1 MSGAQDTGPKDTGA
15 TDNVRQFT
23 VSEDDDGIRLDRWFK
38 RNLPLIGFAT
48 VSRWARTGQIRVDG
62 KRVKPEDRLAEGQVL
77 RVPPGGEEPPA
88 TGERKPKPQRRVLSP
103 EQIAE
108 ANDMVIRETPSAI
121 VLNKPPGLATQGG
134 SKTTKHVDGLLDAF
148 VTDDKTPRPRLVHRL
163 DKDTSGVLLIA
174 RTPGAAASFSKR
186 FASRSARKVYW
197 ALVVGN
203 PALSEGVIDAAL
215 AKQPG
220 TGGEKM
226 HIDEENGA
234 AAKTRYRV
242 VDHAGERAAWV
253 ELEPLTGRTH
263 QLRVHMA
270 AIGHPIV
277 GDGKYGGP
285 DSFLTGAVSRKM
297 HLHARRLIISEPST
311 KDGSAKNGGSKLDV
325 TAELP
330 PHFAMS
336 MEVLGF
342 DQGLSDASP
351 LREEAPE
358 RSGEEKKQAARRHFK
373 QARKE
378 TRSPRRARGDVAAPK
393 ANKPAGKPA
402 GKAAPK
408 PAPKPAKPPANRARP
423 APKAPT
429 KGAGGKGAGGKA
441 RR

>member
-1 MSGAQDTGPKDTGA
+1 MSQAPSPDG
-15 TDNVRQFT
+15 VRQFT
-23 VSEDDDGIRLDRWFK
+23 VGADDDGVRLDRWFK
-38 RNLPLIGFAT
+38 RNLPQVGFAT

-62 KRVKPEDRLAEGQVL
+62 KRAKPEDRLATGQVL
-77 RVPPGGEEPPA
+77 RVPPGGEDTAREPA
-88 TGERKPKPQRRVLSP
+88 KPRARALTP

-108 ANDMVIRETPSAI
+108 AREMVIRETPTAI

-134 SKTTKHVDGLLDAF
+134 SKTIKHVDGLLDAF
-148 VTDDKTPRPRLVHRL
+148 VEGNAPRPRLVHRL

-174 RTPGAAASFSKR
+174 RTPGSAASFSKR

-203 PALSEGVIDAAL
+203 PQLSEGVIDAPL

-226 HIDEENGA
+226 HIDEENGQ

-242 VDHAGERAAWV
+242 VDRAGQRAAWV

-277 GDGKYGGP
+277 GDGKYGGQ
-285 DSFLTGAVSRKM
+285 DAFLTGAVSRKM
-297 HLHARRLIISEPST
+297 HLHARRLIISEPKAGEGT
-311 KDGSAKNGGSKLDV
+311 GGKLDV

-330 PHFAMS
+330 PHFAAS

-342 DQGLSDASP
+342 DPALSDASP
-351 LREEAPE
+351 LREEVPE
-358 RSGEEKKQAARRHFK
+358 KTPEEKKQAARRHFK

-378 TRSPRRARGDVAAPK
+378 TRAPRRARGAANAK
-393 ANKPAGKPA
+393 AK
-402 GKAAPK
+402 PK
-408 PAPKPAKPPANRARP
+408 PKGKTPAKGRP
-423 APKAPT
+423 
-429 KGAGGKGAGGKA
+429 KG